1 MKKTVQMN
9 FQNVPVEFKDALT
22 WYKQKC
28 NQCSPHVQKMPLRD
42 YFMRIMWANLN
53 RAALDDPLAAAE
65 LTTYRKRVHSDSD
78 DIFDA
83 RLQCQKF
90 GHGCPTC
97 KHHPMCTEENPLDYE
112 RIPPPEY

>member
-28 NQCSPHVQKMPLRD
+28 NQCTPHVQNMPLRD
-42 YFMRIMWANLN
+42 WFMRVMWAEFN
-53 RAALDDPLAAAE
+53 RAALDDPLAAEE
-65 LTTYRKRVHSDSD
+65 LKTYRKRVKSYSG
-78 DIFDA
+78 DIFDQ

-90 GHGCPTC
+90 GLACATC
-97 KHHPMCTEENPLDYE
+97 KNHSLCTEENPQKYE
-112 RIPPPEY
+112 RISPPEY